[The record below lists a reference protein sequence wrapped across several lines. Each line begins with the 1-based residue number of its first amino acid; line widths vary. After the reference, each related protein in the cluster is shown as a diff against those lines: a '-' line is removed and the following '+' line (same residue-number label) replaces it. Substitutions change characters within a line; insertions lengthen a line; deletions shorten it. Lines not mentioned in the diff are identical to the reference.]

1 MELGRDSEHEYCEVM
16 NECKNVQRE
25 RNKSLIFIL
34 HHRQC
39 SKSISDIIDVVEHST
54 STVENG
60 RAGRNAVLYNKRK
73 T

>member
-16 NECKNVQRE
+16 NECKNVQRG
-25 RNKSLIFIL
+25 RNKSLIFIF

-39 SKSISDIIDVVEHST
+39 SKSIIDIIDVVEHSS

-60 RAGRNAVLYNKRK
+60 RAGRNVL
-73 T
+73 